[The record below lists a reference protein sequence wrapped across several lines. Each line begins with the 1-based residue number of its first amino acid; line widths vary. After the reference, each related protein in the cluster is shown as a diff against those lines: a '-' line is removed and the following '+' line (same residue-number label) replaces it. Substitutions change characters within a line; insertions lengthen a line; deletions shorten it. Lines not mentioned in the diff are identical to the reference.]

1 MSIRKSIVAGA
12 ALALAL
18 SFGPARAGV
27 DLNEVGAFLV
37 YPGVAAVNFGTPGEQ
52 QVGLTVET
60 FLTITNTS
68 SQSIIAHVSFINGDE
83 DSQQYCYECDFD
95 VPMTGLD
102 TETLVLTRSGY
113 VTHIL
118 NLDTGASRTCSQKI
132 GFVTVDVEDADHN
145 VLTDNILLGSEV
157 IVDYTNGAAM
167 SVPAI
172 SVQGDVGDGD
182 RVFEFDDAEYRKFPS
197 VVGADFLAPDA
208 NYRLSAWLVLFT
220 LAFDR
225 QFPPLTDC
233 SVIGFDAFEEQFS
246 NSFQFGC
253 WTLQS
258 LAHIDPEFAYPYLGA
273 SFDNQEHGWLQLTC
287 TVFGTGDK
295 NGVVDGGVHGAI
307 AQYAFTNADHR
318 RGDATSPV
326 LGGAAAWARILFQSG
341 TVGDAMALTLEDPAR
356 GGTF

>member
-1 MSIRKSIVAGA
+1 MSIRKSFVAGA

-18 SFGPARAGV
+18 SFGSAKAGL

-37 YPGVAAVNFGTPGEQ
+37 YPGVAAIDNGT
-52 QVGLTVET
+52 TVET

-83 DSQQYCYECDFD
+83 WSTKYCYECDFD
-95 VPMTGLD
+95 VPMSGLD
-102 TETLVLTRSGY
+102 TETLVLTRVNGSTRI
-113 VTHIL
+113 V
-118 NLDTGASRTCSQKI
+118 NLDTGAARSCAQKI

-157 IVDYTNGAAM
+157 VVDYTNGAAM
-167 SVPAI
+167 SVSAI
-172 SVQGDVGDGD
+172 SVQGESGDGN
-182 RVFEFDDAEYRKFPS
+182 RQFAFDGSEYRKFPS
-197 VVGADFLAPDA
+197 VVGADFLAPNSNGSVDA
-208 NYRLSAWLVLFT
+208 SLVLFT
-220 LAFDR
+220 LAFAR

-253 WTLQS
+253 WTIKDLDC
-258 LAHIDPEFAYPYLGA
+258 IDPEFAYPNLGA
-273 SFDNQEHGWLQLTC
+273 SFDNQDHGWIQLSC
-287 TVFGTGDK
+287 NVYGTGN

-307 AQYAFTNADHR
+307 AQYAQA
-318 RGDATSPV
+318 GATLRPNDPTAPT
-326 LGGAAAWARILFQSG
+326 LGGAAAWARILYQSG
-341 TVGDAMALTLEDPAR
+341 TVGDAMTLELENPAR